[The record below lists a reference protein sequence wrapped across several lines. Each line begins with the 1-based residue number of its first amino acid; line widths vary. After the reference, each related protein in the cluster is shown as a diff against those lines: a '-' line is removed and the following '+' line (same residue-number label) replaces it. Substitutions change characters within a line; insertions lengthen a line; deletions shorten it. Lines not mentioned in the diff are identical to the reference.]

1 MSCPIVTSLS
11 KGCRDARG
19 GIEIIYVTEWANISQ
34 TTITEASGVITNSG
48 SSFLTTG
55 KKFWTIQVEQFT
67 ANDVWNINSN
77 RATGTTSYDPNLNIY
92 IPKRQASV
100 NQFVKTL
107 ALNDLAFI
115 VKDNNGT
122 YWLLGRAKGMAMVPS
137 TAPSATQMSGEQTG
151 YVLAFNGMEAD
162 FPLEVPSALITY
174 LLSPAS

>member
-19 GIEIIYVTEWANISQ
+19 GDEIIYVTETANLSQ
-34 TTITEASGVITNSG
+34 STITEASGVITNVAT
-48 SSFLTTG
+48 FLTTG
-55 KKFWTIQVEQFT
+55 KKFWTIEVEQFT
-67 ANDVWNINSN
+67 ANDVWNINTN

-107 ALNDLAFI
+107 ALNDLTFI

-122 YWLLGRAKGMAMVPS
+122 YWLLGRRKGMTMVPS
-137 TAPSATQMSGEQTG
+137 TAPSGTQQSGEQTG
-151 YVLAFNGMEAD
+151 YVLAFSGSEAD
-162 FPLEVPSALITY
+162 MPLEVPSSIITALTT
-174 LLSPAS
+174 AA